1 MGALVGKA
9 EMRPR
14 VGVVRCCRLAMNQIW
29 PQWYPIFFGK
39 DSDFNS
45 TPWVKYAP
53 LQRGSH
59 ETGALAAEAVLTE
72 ALAAGGCARG
82 GGCGWG
88 ASATGMCTY
97 ACVIGLR
104 GWPIRQWESPTGA
117 VRRVRL
123 RADERVRAR
132 FRAGDV
138 RAYARSG

>member
-59 ETGALAAEAVLTE
+59 ETGALAAEAAPAE
-72 ALAAGGCARG
+72 ALAAGAQARQECVRMLALSACEVG
-82 GGCGWG
+82 RFANGNRPREQFG
-88 ASATGMCTY
+88 A
-97 ACVIGLR
+97 
-104 GWPIRQWESPTGA
+104 
-117 VRRVRL
+117 
-123 RADERVRAR
+123 
-132 FRAGDV
+132 
-138 RAYARSG
+138 